1 MVGALWTLAALGW
14 HPGVKVDVS
23 SQFDTL
29 LLSTNLPVPAL
40 TFVENP
46 SDRIQ
51 LRGAAA
57 VQHDELVRRS
67 FSILYEDLAFFRPA
81 GNLLIRRLANVA
93 TTANGLYSSLDG
105 TVSDAVL
112 PRLRGLFDAID
123 QDGDGALE
131 PDELLAAAAR
141 LWPPGEAAKACLDAD
156 GGEGC
161 SISYSFTD
169 FARLVGPQQMEPW
182 VTVGPAAFPHGALTA
197 HAAGSRAAQGV
208 SPDGAIAERIADAA
222 ALASDGGSSS
232 EGVGGSDSSWG
243 GRFDRMAHEFLT
255 WEAAG
260 NSWDGR
266 RGEVVA
272 GCFAGARNA
281 ALLCALRQVYCE
293 NAVLRNGG
301 DVVFR
306 MLRPSSRRRA

>member
-1 MVGALWTLAALGW
+1 MVGTLWTLAALGY
-14 HPGVKVDVS
+14 HPGVKMDAS
-23 SQFDTL
+23 RKFDTL
-29 LLSTNLPVPAL
+29 LASTNLPIPAL
-40 TFVENP
+40 TFVESP

-57 VQHDELVRRS
+57 VEEDELVRRS
-67 FSILYEDLAFFRPA
+67 FEILYEDLAFFRPA
-81 GNLLIRRLANVA
+81 ANLLIRRLATVA
-93 TTANGLYSSLDG
+93 STANSLYSSLDG

-141 LWPPGEAAKACLDAD
+141 LWPPGKAAKACLDAD

-169 FARLVGPQQMEPW
+169 FARLIGPQQMEPW
-182 VTVGPAAFPHGALTA
+182 VTVGTATFPHGALTA

-208 SPDGAIAERIADAA
+208 SPDGAIAERIATAA
-222 ALASDGGSSS
+222 ALASEGGSGSEGGSSAS
-232 EGVGGSDSSWG
+232 GWGS
-243 GRFDRMAHEFLT
+243 RFDRMAHEFLT
-255 WEAAG
+255 WEAD

-266 RGEVVA
+266 RGEIVT

-293 NAVLRNGG
+293 NAVLRSGG

-306 MLRPSSRRRA
+306 MLRPPSHRRA

>member
-1 MVGALWTLAALGW
+1 MC
-14 HPGVKVDVS
+14 
-23 SQFDTL
+23 
-29 LLSTNLPVPAL
+29 
-40 TFVENP
+40 
-46 SDRIQ
+46 
-51 LRGAAA
+51 
-57 VQHDELVRRS
+57 
-67 FSILYEDLAFFRPA
+67 
-81 GNLLIRRLANVA
+81 IRD
-93 TTANGLYSSLDG
+93 S
-105 TVSDAVL
+105 
-112 PRLRGLFDAID
+112 FDAID

-141 LWPPGEAAKACLDAD
+141 LWPPGEAAKACLEAD

-169 FARLVGPQQMEPW
+169 FARLIGPQQMEPW

-208 SPDGAIAERIADAA
+208 SPDGAIAERIAAAA
-222 ALASDGGSSS
+222 ALASEGGSSS
-232 EGVGGSDSSWG
+232 EGGISESGWGS
-243 GRFDRMAHEFLT
+243 RFDRMAHEFLT
-255 WEAAG
+255 WEAD